1 MPWNQPPKTFVS
13 TNARVNAPKLRRTMT
28 EAERALW
35 KALRNDIDLP
45 DSHFRRQVA
54 IGSYVVDF
62 LSLRYRVVVEV
73 DGKIHSAEA
82 ARRHDEERDMYL
94 RAEGFRVLRFAN
106 DEVTVALPKVLDR
119 LKQEFGLATPTPDPS
134 PQGGGGLNRP

>member
-1 MPWNQPPKTFVS
+1 MPWNQPSKTFVS

-73 DGKIHSAEA
+73 DGEVHSTGDARRYDA
-82 ARRHDEERDMYL
+82 ARDRYL

-106 DEVTVALPKVLDR
+106 HEVIATLPQVLER
-119 LKQEFGLATPTPDPS
+119 LERELGRTTPTPGPS
-134 PQGGGGLNRP
+134 PQGGGGR